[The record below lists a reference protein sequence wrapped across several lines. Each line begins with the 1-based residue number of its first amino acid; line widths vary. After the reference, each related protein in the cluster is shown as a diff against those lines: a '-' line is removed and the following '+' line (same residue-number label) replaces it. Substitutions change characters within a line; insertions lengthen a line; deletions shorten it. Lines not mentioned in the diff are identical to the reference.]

1 MTLFLIPTPIG
12 NLKDITL
19 RTVETINQLDEIICE
34 DTRRTL
40 KLLNYLKLKK
50 PVESFFEHNEE
61 KKIPKI
67 LKKLKEGKNIGLISD
82 AGTPLICDPG
92 FKLVREAIKDN
103 IKIVALPGASSLLT
117 GLLQS
122 GFPPYPFAF
131 FGYPPEK
138 KKKREEFF
146 KTLKEQKMT
155 KIIFSSPHK
164 IKFHLKEMLEI
175 IGDIDIYIGREL
187 TKLYEENYYGKLSNA
202 IKHFENK
209 NVKGELLI
217 VFQ

>member
-19 RTVETINQLDEIICE
+19 RTIETINQLDEIICE

-50 PVESFFEHNEE
+50 SVESFFEHNEE

-92 FKLVREAIKDN
+92 FKLVREAIKNN

-122 GFPPYPFAF
+122 GFPPYPFIF
-131 FGYPPEK
+131 FGYLPEK

-146 KTLKEQKMT
+146 KSLKEKKIT
-155 KIIFSSPHK
+155 KIIFSSPYK
-164 IKFHLKEMLEI
+164 IKFHLKEMFEI

-187 TKLYEENYYGKLSNA
+187 TKLYEENYYGKLSDA
-202 IKHFENK
+202 IKHFEK
-209 NVKGELLI
+209 RDIKGEVLI
-217 VFQ
+217 IF

>member
-1 MTLFLIPTPIG
+1 MLYLISTPIG
-12 NLKDITL
+12 NLKDITE
-19 RTVETINQLDEIICE
+19 RAKEVISELDMIFCE

-40 KLLNYLKLKK
+40 KLLNHLKIRK
-50 PVESFFEHNEE
+50 PLESFFEHNEE

-67 LKKLKEGKNIGLISD
+67 LEKLKEGKKIGLISD

-92 FKLVREAIKDN
+92 YKLVREALKNN
-103 IKIVALPGASSLLT
+103 IKVEAIPGASSILV

-122 GFPPYPFAF
+122 SFPPYPFVF

-146 KTLKEQKMT
+146 RKMKDYEMT

-164 IKFHLKEMLEI
+164 IIFHLKEMVEI
-175 IGDIDIYIGREL
+175 FGDIRIYIGREL
-187 TKLYEENYYGKLSNA
+187 TKIHEENFYGSISEALKYFS
-202 IKHFENK
+202 ENK
-209 NVKGELLI
+209 LKGEFLI
-217 VFQ
+217 IF

>member
-1 MTLFLIPTPIG
+1 MLYIIATPIG
-12 NLKDITL
+12 NLKDITE
-19 RTVETINQLDEIICE
+19 RAKESISELDEILCE

-40 KLLNYLKLKK
+40 KLLNYLKIKK
-50 PVESFFEHNEE
+50 PLESFFEHNEE

-67 LKKLKEGKNIGLISD
+67 LEKLKEGKKIGLISD

-92 FKLVREAIKDN
+92 YKLVREAIKNN
-103 IKIVALPGASSLLT
+103 IKVEVIPGASSILV

-122 GFPPYPFAF
+122 SFPPYPFVF

-146 KTLKEQKMT
+146 KKMKNFEMT

-164 IKFHLKEMLEI
+164 IIFHLKEMLEI
-175 IGDIDIYIGREL
+175 FSDVEIYIGREL
-187 TKLYEENYYGKLSNA
+187 TKMHQENFYGKISDALE
-202 IKHFENK
+202 HFDKNK
-209 NVKGELLI
+209 LKGEFI
-217 VFQ
+217 IIF

>member
-12 NLKDITL
+12 NLKDITERAKEVL
-19 RTVETINQLDEIICE
+19 LEVDEILCE

-40 KLLNYLKLKK
+40 KLLNHLQIKK

-61 KKIPKI
+61 FKIPKI
-67 LKKLKEGKNIGLISD
+67 LKKLKEGKKIGLLSD

-92 FKLVREAIKDN
+92 YKLVREAIKCK
-103 IKIVALPGASSLLT
+103 IKVEALPGPSSIFV

-122 GFPPYPFAF
+122 SFPPYPFVF

-146 KTLKEQKMT
+146 KNLKNFQMT
-155 KIIFSSPHK
+155 RIVFSSPHK
-164 IKFHLKEMLEI
+164 ILFHLKEMLEI
-175 IGDIDIYIGREL
+175 LGDIEIYTGREL
-187 TKLYEENYYGKLSNA
+187 TKIYEENFYGKISEA
-202 IKHFENK
+202 ISHFEKK
-209 NVKGELLI
+209 NIKGEILI
-217 VFQ
+217 IF